1 MTPTVASSSG
11 PAPKAS
17 GAVRLPTYALVGNPN
32 CGKTTVFNALT
43 GLRQKVGN
51 YPGVTVEKKEG
62 RLRLPGGAGLV
73 SLIDLPGLYS
83 LTPRSPDEAIARDV
97 LLGHRTDVAQPDGI
111 IHVLDAANLER
122 NLYLTSQILDLGLP
136 TVIVLTMTDVA
147 AKNGHVIDVPV
158 LEKSLG
164 VPIRPVQVS
173 KNVGLDTLLEAIAA
187 LPRTP
192 PPPRRDWP
200 LPTSVQAEVA
210 ELSGLLREEH
220 GTREA
225 QSETEAVGLLMADH
239 LRPEEKGRWSPP
251 VVALVQADKE
261 KLAALGVDVSST
273 VVESRYAW
281 AGRVARGAVRKPRQ
295 PAPTLTDAL
304 DRILMHRVWG
314 YVIFFGVMAL
324 VFQTI
329 FTWAQI
335 PMNWIGAGVSALQGF
350 ITAHVPAGDLQDLLV
365 NGIIAGVGT
374 TITFLP
380 QILLLFFAIA
390 LLEDT
395 GYMARAAFLMDKVM
409 SKVGL
414 HGKSFIPL
422 LSSFACAIPGIMA
435 TRTIDDRKSRLVTIL
450 VAPLMSCSAR
460 IPVYTLMIAAFIPN
474 RRVLGIFTLPGL
486 TMMAMYF
493 LGMAAAFGMA
503 WLFKK
508 TLLKGAPPVFFL
520 EMPPFH
526 KPSARTVLMTM
537 LERAYLFLKKA
548 GTVILSVS
556 IVLWFLGT
564 YPKLPANAP
573 VRQRVAQAQAAHVP
587 QEQIDALQRDAGQQ
601 QLAQSFAGHLG
612 RGLEPVIR
620 PLGFDW
626 RIGVSLVTSFVAREV
641 FVSSMGTIYSVGDK
655 NSSTEEVSKTL
666 KDKLRADPLFSPLLA
681 VCVMIYYVLA
691 MQCLSTVAVVKRETN
706 GWTWPLFMTGYM
718 TALAWGATFVVYHVG
733 LAMGWGVR

>member
-1 MTPTVASSSG
+1 MTATS
-11 PAPKAS
+11 APSPDRAAGTTRS
-17 GAVRLPTYALVGNPN
+17 PLYALVGNPN

-62 RLRLPGGAGLV
+62 RLRLPGGDA

-97 LLGHRTDVAQPDGI
+97 LLGHRTDVPQPDGI
-111 IHVLDAANLER
+111 VHVVDAANLER

-136 TVIVLTMTDVA
+136 TLIVLTMMDVA
-147 AKNGHVIDVPV
+147 AKNGHAVDVAA
-158 LEKSLG
+158 LEQQLG
-164 VPIRPVQVS
+164 VPVRPVQVS
-173 KNVGLDTLLEAIAA
+173 KNVGMDALRDAIGA
-187 LPRTP
+187 LGLTP
-192 PPPRRDWP
+192 PPPRRGWS
-200 LPTSVQAEVA
+200 LPTDAEVEVA
-210 ELSGLLREEH
+210 ELSQMLQDQH
-220 GTREA
+220 GTPER
-225 QSETEAVGLLMADH
+225 QSVTEAVGLLMADG
-239 LRPEEKGRWSPP
+239 LRPEEEGRWSPS
-251 VVALVQADKE
+251 VMQHVRADKDN
-261 KLAALGVDVSST
+261 LAILGIDFPSA

-281 AGRVARGAVRKPRQ
+281 AGRIGAKTVTKPRRA
-295 PAPTLTDAL
+295 APTLTDSL
-304 DRILMHRVWG
+304 DRVLMHPVWG
-314 YVIFFGVMAL
+314 YVIFFGVMAF

-335 PMNWIGAGVSALQGF
+335 PMNWIGSGVSLLQTF
-350 ITAHVPAGDLQDLLV
+350 LTAHMPAGDLQDLLV

-395 GYMARAAFLMDKVM
+395 GYMARAAFLMDKIM

-520 EMPPFH
+520 EMPPYH

-537 LERAYLFLKKA
+537 IERAWLFLRRA

-556 IVLWFLGT
+556 IVLWFLST
-564 YPKLPANAP
+564 YPKSPTGTPPA
-573 VRQRVAQAQAAHVP
+573 QSLAASYAGH
-587 QEQIDALQRDAGQQ
+587 AGQ
-601 QLAQSFAGHLG
+601 AI
-612 RGLEPVIR
+612 EPVIR

-626 RIGVSLVTSFVAREV
+626 RIGVSLVSSFVAREV
-641 FVSSMGTIYSVGDK
+641 FVSSMGTIYSVGDRH
-655 NSSTEEVSKTL
+655 SSTEEVSSTL

-718 TALAWGATFVVYHVG
+718 TALAWLATFAVYHIG
-733 LAMGWGVR
+733 TALGWGVR

>member
-1 MTPTVASSSG
+1 MTAAS
-11 PAPKAS
+11 AS
-17 GAVRLPTYALVGNPN
+17 TPLSQMNAIHTPLYALVGNPN

-62 RLRLPGGAGLV
+62 RLRLPDGSLA

-83 LTPRSPDEAIARDV
+83 LTPRSPDEAISRDV

-111 IHVLDAANLER
+111 VHVVDAANLER
-122 NLYLTSQILDLGLP
+122 NLYLTAQILDLGLP

-147 AKNGHVIDVPV
+147 ARTGQTIDIKA
-158 LEKSLG
+158 LEKTLG
-164 VPIRPVQVS
+164 VPVRTILVS
-173 KNVGLDTLLEAIAA
+173 KKQGLDTVLDAISS
-187 LPRTP
+187 LSKTP
-192 PPPRRDWP
+192 LPPRRDWL
-200 LPTSVQAEVA
+200 LPTDAEMEVA
-210 ELSGLLREEH
+210 ELSEMLRSE
-220 GTREA
+220 GAREA
-225 QSETEAVGLLMADH
+225 QSTEEAVGLLMAEGP
-239 LRPEEKGRWSPP
+239 RPEERGRWSPA
-251 VVALVQADKE
+251 VWQHVQADKANL
-261 KLAALGVDVSST
+261 KTLGIDFSAS

-281 AGRVARGAVRKPRQ
+281 AGRVAGKTVRKPRHR
-295 PAPTLTDAL
+295 AETVTDKI
-304 DRILMHRVWG
+304 DRVVMHPLWG
-314 YVIFFGVMAL
+314 YVIFFGVMAF

-329 FTWAQI
+329 FTWAQL
-335 PMNWIGAGVSALQGF
+335 PMNWIGTGVSALQNF
-350 ITAHVPAGDLQDLLV
+350 VTAHLPAGDLQDLIV

-374 TITFLP
+374 TLTFLP

-395 GYMARAAFLMDKVM
+395 GYMARAAFLMDKIM

-435 TRTIDDRKSRLVTIL
+435 TRTIDDRRSRLVTIL

-474 RRVLGIFTLPGL
+474 RHVLGIFTLPGL

-493 LGMAAAFGMA
+493 LGTFAAFGMA
-503 WLFKK
+503 WVFKK
-508 TLLKGAPPVFFL
+508 TLLKSDAPVFFL
-520 EMPPFH
+520 EMPPYH
-526 KPSARTVLMTM
+526 APNPRTVLMTM
-537 LERAYLFLKKA
+537 LERAYLFVKKA

-556 IVLWFLGT
+556 IVLWFLST
-564 YPKLPANAP
+564 YPKSPVGTPPA
-573 VRQRVAQAQAAHVP
+573 QRMAATY
-587 QEQIDALQRDAGQQ
+587 
-601 QLAQSFAGHLG
+601 AGHAG
-612 RGLEPVIR
+612 RAIEPVIK

-626 RIGVSLVTSFVAREV
+626 KIGISLVSSFVAREV
-641 FVSSMGTIYSVGDK
+641 FVASEGTLHGV
-655 NSSTEEVSKTL
+655 EEGNKASL
-666 KDKLRADPLFSPLLA
+666 IQKLRADTAFSPLIA

-691 MQCLSTVAVVKRETN
+691 MQCMSTIAVVKRETN

-718 TALAWGATFVVYHVG
+718 TALAWLGTFAVYHIG

>member
-1 MTPTVASSSG
+1 MTASPVPS
-11 PAPKAS
+11 PIPRPKVDAS
-17 GAVRLPTYALVGNPN
+17 HPPLYALVGNPN

-62 RLRLPGGAGLV
+62 RVRLPGGGSA

-97 LLGHRTDVAQPDGI
+97 LFGHRVDVPQPDGI
-111 IHVLDAANLER
+111 VHVVDAANLAR
-122 NLYLTSQILDLGLP
+122 NLYLTAQVLEIGLP
-136 TVIVLTMTDVA
+136 TVVVLTMTDVA
-147 AKNGHVIDVPV
+147 EKTGQALDLAA
-158 LEKSLG
+158 LETALG
-164 VPIRPVQVS
+164 VPVRAVRAAS
-173 KNVGLDTLLEAIAA
+173 GLGLDALREAIAV
-187 LPRTP
+187 LPVTP
-192 PPPRRDWP
+192 PPPRRDWA
-200 LPTSVQAEVA
+200 LPTDAEIEVA
-210 ELSGLLREEH
+210 ELSAMLQERH
-220 GTREA
+220 GMPPA
-225 QSETEAVGLLMADH
+225 QSVAEATGLLMADAP
-239 LRPEEKGRWSPP
+239 RTEEATRWSPP
-251 VVALVQADKE
+251 VWEHVAADKAG
-261 KLAALGVDVSST
+261 LALLGIDFPQAVI
-273 VVESRYAW
+273 EARYAW
-281 AGRVARGAVRKPRQ
+281 AGRVAGRTVKKPRQ
-295 PAPTLTDAL
+295 AAPTLTDAL
-304 DRILMHRVWG
+304 DRVLMHPVWG

-329 FTWAQI
+329 FTWAQV
-335 PMNWIGAGVSALQGF
+335 PMNGIGAAVSALQGF
-350 ITAHVPAGDLQDLLV
+350 LTHHLPPGDFQDLLV
-365 NGIIAGVGT
+365 NGIVAGVGT

-390 LLEDT
+390 VLEDT

-422 LSSFACAIPGIMA
+422 LSSFACASPGILA

-474 RRVLGIFTLPGL
+474 RRVLGVFTLPGL

-520 EMPPFH
+520 EMPPYH
-526 KPSARTVLMTM
+526 APSPRTVLMTM
-537 LERAYLFLKKA
+537 LERAWLFLKKA

-556 IVLWFLGT
+556 VVLWFLSS
-564 YPKLPANAP
+564 YPKSAPGTPPA
-573 VRQRVAQAQAAHVP
+573 QRM
-587 QEQIDALQRDAGQQ
+587 
-601 QLAQSFAGHLG
+601 AQSYAGHAG
-612 RGLEPVIR
+612 RAIEPVIR

-626 RIGVSLVTSFVAREV
+626 RIGVSLVSSFIAREV
-641 FVSSMGTIYSVGDK
+641 FVASWGTINGV
-655 NSSTEEVSKTL
+655 EEGSHGSLVQKM
-666 KDKLRADPLFSPLLA
+666 RADPKLSPLIA
-681 VCVMIYYVLA
+681 VCIMVYYVLA
-691 MQCLSTVAVVKRETN
+691 MQCLSTVAVVRRETN
-706 GWTWPLFMTGYM
+706 GWAWPLFMTGYM
-718 TALAWGATFVVYHVG
+718 TALAWAATFLTYRIG

>member
-1 MTPTVASSSG
+1 MTAA
-11 PAPKAS
+11 PAPSSVPA
-17 GAVRLPTYALVGNPN
+17 GRDAVRVPLYALVGNPN
-32 CGKTTVFNALT
+32 CGKTTLFNALT

-62 RLRLPGGAGLV
+62 RLRLPSGAHA

-111 IHVLDAANLER
+111 VHVLDAANLER
-122 NLYLTSQILDLGLP
+122 NLYLTAQVLDLGLP
-136 TVIVLTMTDVA
+136 TVILLTMTDVA
-147 AKNGHVIDVPV
+147 ARTGQTIDIGA
-158 LEKSLG
+158 LEQTLG
-164 VPIRPVQVS
+164 VPVRVVLVS
-173 KNVGLDTLLEAIAA
+173 KKLGLDDALLAIEH
-187 LPRTP
+187 LSETP
-192 PPPRRDWP
+192 LPPRRDWL
-200 LPTSVQAEVA
+200 LPTDAEIEVA
-210 ELSGLLREEH
+210 ELAEMLRETH
-220 GTREA
+220 GTPEA
-225 QSETEAVGLLMADH
+225 QSAEEAVGLLMAEGP
-239 LRPEEKGRWSPP
+239 RPEERGRWSP
-251 VVALVQADKE
+251 AIWGHIQADKASF
-261 KLAALGVDVSST
+261 AALGIDFSAV

-281 AGRVARGAVRKPRQ
+281 AGRVAAKTVRKPRR
-295 PAPTLTDAL
+295 AAETLSDKI
-304 DRILMHRVWG
+304 DRVVMHPFWG
-314 YVIFFGVMAL
+314 YVLFFGVMAF

-329 FTWAQI
+329 FTWAQV
-335 PMNWIGAGVSALQGF
+335 PMNWIGDGVGWLQGF
-350 ITAHVPAGDLQDLLV
+350 VTTHLPPGDLQDLIV

-374 TITFLP
+374 TLTFLP

-395 GYMARAAFLMDKVM
+395 GYMARAAFLMDKIM

-493 LGMAAAFGMA
+493 LGTFAAFGMA
-503 WLFKK
+503 WVFKK
-508 TLLKGAPPVFFL
+508 TLLKGTAPVFFL
-520 EMPPFH
+520 EMPPYH
-526 KPSARTVLMTM
+526 QPSARTVLMTM
-537 LERAYLFLKKA
+537 LERAYLFVKKA

-556 IVLWFLGT
+556 IVLWFLST
-564 YPKLPANAP
+564 YPKSPVGTPPAT
-573 VRQRVAQAQAAHVP
+573 RMAATY
-587 QEQIDALQRDAGQQ
+587 
-601 QLAQSFAGHLG
+601 AGHAG
-612 RGLEPVIR
+612 RAIEPLIA

-626 RIGVSLVTSFVAREV
+626 KIGISLVSSFVAREV
-641 FVSSMGTIYSVGDK
+641 FVASEGTLHGVEEGDK
-655 NSSTEEVSKTL
+655 ASLVQ
-666 KDKLRADPLFSPLLA
+666 KLRADPGLSPLIA

-691 MQCLSTVAVVKRETN
+691 MQCLSTIAVVKRETN

-718 TALAWGATFVVYHVG
+718 TALAWLGTFAVYHIG

>member
-1 MTPTVASSSG
+1 MSASSVPSSSS
-11 PAPKAS
+11 PTAAS
-17 GAVRLPTYALVGNPN
+17 GDGGATRLPLYALVGNPN

-62 RLRLPGGAGLV
+62 RLRLPGGGAA

-97 LLGHRTDVAQPDGI
+97 LLGHRPDVAQPEGI
-111 IHVLDAANLER
+111 IHVVDAANLER
-122 NLYLTSQILDLGLP
+122 NLYLTSQVLDLGLP
-136 TVIVLTMTDVA
+136 TIIVLTMTDVA
-147 AKNGHVIDVPV
+147 AKNGHTVDIPA
-158 LEKSLG
+158 LEKVLG
-164 VPIRPVQVS
+164 VPIRPVLVS
-173 KNVGLDTLLEAIAA
+173 KNTGMDSLRAAIELL
-187 LPRTP
+187 PTTP
-192 PPPRRDWP
+192 PPPQRDWP
-200 LPTSVQAEVA
+200 LPTDAEIEVK
-210 ELSGLLREEH
+210 ELSEMLQNEH
-220 GTREA
+220 GTRPA
-225 QSETEAVGLLMADH
+225 QSGMEAVSLLMAET
-239 LRPEEKGRWSPP
+239 LRPEEVGRWSPA
-251 VVALVQADKE
+251 VLDHLAADKAN
-261 KLAALGVDVSST
+261 LAALGIDFSAA
-273 VVESRYAW
+273 VVEARYAW
-281 AGRVARGAVRKPRQ
+281 AGRIGGQVVRKPRK
-295 PAPTLTDAL
+295 AAETLTDRI
-304 DRILMHRVWG
+304 DRVVMHPFWG
-314 YVIFFGVMAL
+314 YIIFFGVMAF

-335 PMNWIGAGVSALQGF
+335 PMNWIGSGVSALQHL
-350 ITAHVPAGDLQDLLV
+350 ITTHMPPGDLQDLLV

-380 QILLLFFAIA
+380 QILLLFFAIS

-486 TMMAMYF
+486 TMMSMYF
-493 LGMAAAFGMA
+493 LGMVAAFGMA

-508 TLLKGAPPVFFL
+508 TLLRGAPPVFFL
-520 EMPPFH
+520 EMPPYH
-526 KPSARTVLMTM
+526 APSARTVLMTM
-537 LERAYLFLKKA
+537 LERAWLFLRRA

-556 IVLWFLGT
+556 IVLWFLSS
-564 YPKLPANAP
+564 YPKQPAGTPPA
-573 VRQRVAQAQAAHVP
+573 AQLAHSY
-587 QEQIDALQRDAGQQ
+587 AGRAGQ
-601 QLAQSFAGHLG
+601 AI
-612 RGLEPVIR
+612 EPVIA

-626 RIGVSLVTSFVAREV
+626 RIGVSLVSSFVAREV
-641 FVSSMGTIYSVGDK
+641 FVSSMGTIYSVGDRY
-655 NSSTEEVSKTL
+655 SSTEEVTSTL
-666 KDKLRADPLFSPLLA
+666 KDKLRADPFFSPLIA
-681 VCVMIYYVLA
+681 ICVMIYYVLA
-691 MQCLSTVAVVKRETN
+691 MQCLSTIAVVKRETN

-718 TALAWGATFVVYHVG
+718 TALAWITTFLVYHIG
-733 LAMGWGVR
+733 MALGWGGR

>member
-1 MTPTVASSSG
+1 MTATSAPLPGKTV
-11 PAPKAS
+11 
-17 GAVRLPTYALVGNPN
+17 GATRLPLYALVGNPN

-62 RLRLPGGAGLV
+62 RLRLPGGDA

-97 LLGHRTDVAQPDGI
+97 LLGHRADVPQPDGI
-111 IHVLDAANLER
+111 VHVVDAANLER

-136 TVIVLTMTDVA
+136 TIIVLTMTDVA
-147 AKNGHVIDVPV
+147 AKNDHAVDIAA
-158 LEKSLG
+158 LEAALG
-164 VPIRPVQVS
+164 VPVRPVQVS
-173 KNVGLDTLLEAIAA
+173 KNTGMDALRAAIAD
-187 LPRTP
+187 LPQTT
-192 PPPRRDWP
+192 PPPRRGWA
-200 LPTSVQAEVA
+200 LPTEAEVEVV
-210 ELSGLLREEH
+210 ELSQMLQDQHETPAR
-220 GTREA
+220 
-225 QSETEAVGLLMADH
+225 QSVTEAIGLLMAEG
-239 LRPEEKGRWSPP
+239 LRPEEQGRWSPSIMQH
-251 VVALVQADKE
+251 VQADKAS
-261 KLAALGVDVSST
+261 LAVLGIDFSSA

-281 AGRVARGAVRKPRQ
+281 AGRIGAKVVTKPRRA
-295 PAPTLTDAL
+295 APTLTDSL
-304 DRILMHRVWG
+304 DRVLMHPFWG
-314 YVIFFGVMAL
+314 YIIFFGVMAF

-329 FTWAQI
+329 FVWAQV
-335 PMNWIGAGVSALQGF
+335 PMDWIGHAVSALQGL
-350 ITAHVPAGDLQDLLV
+350 ITAHMPAGDLQDLLV

-395 GYMARAAFLMDKVM
+395 GYMARAAFLMDKIM

-493 LGMAAAFGMA
+493 LGMVAAFGMA
-503 WLFKK
+503 WVFKK

-520 EMPPFH
+520 EMPPYH

-537 LERAYLFLKKA
+537 IERAWLFLRRA

-556 IVLWFLGT
+556 IVLWFLST
-564 YPKLPANAP
+564 YPKSPAGTPPA
-573 VRQRVAQAQAAHVP
+573 RSLAASYAGTAGRV
-587 QEQIDALQRDAGQQ
+587 I
-601 QLAQSFAGHLG
+601 
-612 RGLEPVIR
+612 EPVIR

-626 RIGVSLVTSFVAREV
+626 RIGVSLVSSFVAREV

-655 NSSTEEVSKTL
+655 NSTTAEVTSTL
-666 KDKLRADPLFSPLLA
+666 KDKLRADPLFSPLIA
-681 VCVMIYYVLA
+681 ICVMIYYVLA

-718 TALAWGATFVVYHVG
+718 TALAWLATFAVYHIG
-733 LAMGWGVR
+733 TALGWGVR

>member
-1 MTPTVASSSG
+1 MLASPAPSTSG
-11 PAPKAS
+11 PKAKADS
-17 GAVRLPTYALVGNPN
+17 GVPRIPLYALVGNPN

-62 RLRLPGGAGLV
+62 RLRLPDGGAA

-83 LTPRSPDEAIARDV
+83 LSPRSPDEAIARDV
-97 LLGHRTDVAQPDGI
+97 LLGHRSDVAQPEGI
-111 IHVLDAANLER
+111 IHVVDAANLER
-122 NLYLTSQILDLGLP
+122 NLYLTSQVLDLGLP

-147 AKNGHVIDVPV
+147 EKTGHKVNILA
-158 LEKSLG
+158 LEKALG
-164 VPIRPVQVS
+164 VPIRPVLVS
-173 KNVGLDTLLEAIAA
+173 KNVGIDELRLAIEKMP
-187 LPRTP
+187 LTP

-200 LPTSVQAEVA
+200 LPTDAEIEVA
-210 ELSGLLREEH
+210 ELSEMLQAEH
-220 GTREA
+220 GTRPA
-225 QSETEAVGLLMADH
+225 QSGTEAVGLLMAEG
-239 LRPEEKGRWSPP
+239 LRPEEEGRWSPA
-251 VVALVQADKE
+251 VLAHIAADKA
-261 KLAALGVDVSST
+261 KLSALGIDFSAA

-281 AGRVARGAVRKPRQ
+281 SGRIGASVVQKPRK
-295 PAPTLTDAL
+295 AAETLTDRI
-304 DRILMHRVWG
+304 DRIVMHPFWG
-314 YVIFFGVMAL
+314 YLIFFGVMAF

-335 PMNWIGAGVSALQGF
+335 PMNWIGSGVSALQHF
-350 ITAHVPAGDLQDLLV
+350 ITVSMPPGDLQDLMV

-474 RRVLGIFTLPGL
+474 RRVLGLFTLPGL

-520 EMPPFH
+520 EMPPYH

-537 LERAYLFLKKA
+537 LERAALFLRRA

-556 IVLWFLGT
+556 IVLWFLSS
-564 YPKLPANAP
+564 YPKQPVGTPPA
-573 VRQRVAQAQAAHVP
+573 AQLAHSY
-587 QEQIDALQRDAGQQ
+587 AGRAGQ
-601 QLAQSFAGHLG
+601 AI
-612 RGLEPVIR
+612 EPVIA

-626 RIGVSLVTSFVAREV
+626 RIGVSLVSSFVAREV

-655 NSSTEEVSKTL
+655 NSTTEEVSSTL

-718 TALAWGATFVVYHVG
+718 TALAWITTFLVYHIGV
-733 LAMGWGVR
+733 AMGWGGR

>member
-1 MTPTVASSSG
+1 MSSASATSAERETPGASH
-11 PAPKAS
+11 
-17 GAVRLPTYALVGNPN
+17 LPLYALVGNPN

-62 RLRLPGGAGLV
+62 RLRLPDGTAA

-97 LLGHRTDVAQPDGI
+97 LLGHRTDVPQPDGV
-111 IHVLDAANLER
+111 IHLVDAANLER

-136 TVIVLTMTDVA
+136 TIIVLTMTDVA
-147 AKNGHVIDVPV
+147 AKNGHLVDVPG
-158 LEKSLG
+158 LEKMLG
-164 VPIRPVQVS
+164 VPVQPVQVS
-173 KNVGLDTLLEAIAA
+173 KNAGLDELRQTIAA
-187 LPRTP
+187 LPQTP
-192 PPPRRDWP
+192 PPRPREWV
-200 LPTSVQAEVA
+200 LPTEAESQVV
-210 ELSGLLREEH
+210 ELSEMLRQQH
-220 GTREA
+220 GTPA
-225 QSETEAVGLLMADH
+225 SQSAAEAVGLLMADT
-239 LRPEEKGRWSPP
+239 LRPEEEGRWSPP
-251 VVALVQADKE
+251 IVAHVQKDKA
-261 KLAALGVDVSST
+261 KLAMLGIDFPGA
-273 VVESRYAW
+273 VVEARYAW
-281 AGRVARGAVRKPRQ
+281 AGRVGAQTVQKPKR
-295 PAPTLTDAL
+295 PAPTLTDKL
-304 DRILMHRVWG
+304 DRVLMHPVWG
-314 YVIFFGVMAL
+314 YVIFFGVMAF

-335 PMNWIGAGVSALQGF
+335 PMNWIGAGVSALQAL
-350 ITAHVPAGDLQDLLV
+350 ITVHMPAGALQDLLV

-395 GYMARAAFLMDKVM
+395 GYMARAAFLMDKIM

-474 RRVLGIFTLPGL
+474 RRVLGLFTLPGL

-508 TLLKGAPPVFFL
+508 TLLRSAPPVFFL
-520 EMPPFH
+520 EMPPYQ
-526 KPSARTVLMTM
+526 KPSPRTVLMTM
-537 LERAYLFLKKA
+537 LERAFLFLRRA

-556 IVLWFLGT
+556 IVLWFLSSYPRQPHGT
-564 YPKLPANAP
+564 PP
-573 VRQRVAQAQAAHVP
+573 
-587 QEQIDALQRDAGQQ
+587 QQ
-601 QLAQSFAGHLG
+601 QLAHSYAGDAG
-612 RGLEPVIR
+612 RAIEPVIR

-626 RIGVSLVTSFVAREV
+626 RIGVSLVSSFVAREV
-641 FVSSMGTIYSVGDK
+641 FVSSMGTIYSVGDR
-655 NSSTEEVSKTL
+655 NSDPEEVTKTL
-666 KDKLRADPLFSPLLA
+666 KDKLRADPMFSPLLA
-681 VCVMIYYVLA
+681 VCIMIYYVLA

-706 GWTWPLFMTGYM
+706 GWTWPLFMIGYM
-718 TALAWGATFVVYHVG
+718 TALAWITTFLVYRIG
-733 LAMGWGVR
+733 MAMGWGVH

>member
-1 MTPTVASSSG
+1 MTASS
-11 PAPKAS
+11 APPSSQKAE
-17 GAVRLPTYALVGNPN
+17 GTTRLPLYALVGNPN

-62 RLRLPGGAGLV
+62 RLRLPSGDA

-97 LLGHRTDVAQPDGI
+97 LLGHRTDVQQPDGI
-111 IHVLDAANLER
+111 IHVVDAANLER

-136 TVIVLTMTDVA
+136 TLIVLTMTDVA
-147 AKNGHVIDVPV
+147 AKNGHAVNIAA
-158 LEKSLG
+158 LEGALG

-173 KNVGLDTLLEAIAA
+173 KNSGMDALRDAIAA
-187 LPRTP
+187 LSQTP
-192 PPPRRDWP
+192 PPPARGWV
-200 LPTSVQAEVA
+200 LPTEAEIEVA
-210 ELSGLLREEH
+210 ELAAMLQDQH
-220 GTREA
+220 GRPPR
-225 QSETEAVGLLMADH
+225 QSVTEAVGLLMAEG
-239 LRPEEKGRWSPP
+239 LRPEEQGRWSP
-251 VVALVQADKE
+251 AILQHVQADKDNFD
-261 KLAALGVDVSST
+261 ALGIDFAGA
-273 VVESRYAW
+273 VVEARYAW
-281 AGRVARGAVRKPRQ
+281 AGRIGGKAVTKPRRA
-295 PAPTLTDAL
+295 APTLTDAL
-304 DRILMHRVWG
+304 DRVLMHPFWG
-314 YVIFFGVMAL
+314 YVIFFGVMAF

-335 PMNWIGAGVSALQGF
+335 PMDWIGSGVSALQAL
-350 ITAHVPAGDLQDLLV
+350 ITAHMPAGDLQDLLV

-380 QILLLFFAIA
+380 QILLLFFSIA

-395 GYMARAAFLMDKVM
+395 GYMARAAFLMDKIM

-493 LGMAAAFGMA
+493 LGMVAAFGMA

-508 TLLKGAPPVFFL
+508 TLLRGAPPVFFL
-520 EMPPFH
+520 EMPPYH
-526 KPSARTVLMTM
+526 KPSTRTVLMTM
-537 LERAYLFLKKA
+537 LERSYLFVKKA

-556 IVLWFLGT
+556 IVLWFLST
-564 YPKLPANAP
+564 YPKSPQGTPPA
-573 VRQRVAQAQAAHVP
+573 QRMAATYAGH
-587 QEQIDALQRDAGQQ
+587 AGQ
-601 QLAQSFAGHLG
+601 AI
-612 RGLEPVIR
+612 EPMIR

-626 RIGVSLVTSFVAREV
+626 KIGISLVSSFVAREV
-641 FVSSMGTIYSVGDK
+641 FVASEGTLHGVEEGDK
-655 NSSTEEVSKTL
+655 GSLVQ
-666 KDKLRADPLFSPLLA
+666 KLRADRAFSPLIA

-718 TALAWGATFVVYHVG
+718 TALAWVGTFAVYHIG
-733 LAMGWGVR
+733 LAFGWGVR

>member
-1 MTPTVASSSG
+1 MTASFAPSSEK
-11 PAPKAS
+11 KA
-17 GAVRLPTYALVGNPN
+17 GATRLPLYALVGNPN

-62 RLRLPGGAGLV
+62 RLRLPGGDA

-97 LLGHRTDVAQPDGI
+97 LLGHRGDVAQPDGI
-111 IHVLDAANLER
+111 VHVVDAANLER

-147 AKNGHVIDVPV
+147 ARAGHAVDIPA
-158 LEKSLG
+158 LEKTLG
-164 VPIRPVQVS
+164 VPVRPVQVS
-173 KNVGLDTLLEAIAA
+173 KNAGLDELRSAIAV
-187 LPRTP
+187 LSQTP
-192 PPPRRDWP
+192 PPIHRDWA
-200 LPTSVQAEVA
+200 LPTDAAVEVA
-210 ELSGLLREEH
+210 ELSEMLQAEQ
-220 GTREA
+220 GTREE
-225 QSETEAVGLLMADH
+225 QSVTEAVGLLMADE
-239 LRPEEKGRWSPP
+239 LRPEEQGRWSP
-251 VVALVQADKE
+251 AILAEVQADKAN
-261 KLAALGVDVSST
+261 LSALGIDFST
-273 VVESRYAW
+273 AVVESRYAW
-281 AGRVARGAVRKPRQ
+281 AGRVAAQTVTKPRR
-295 PAPTLTDAL
+295 PAPTLTDSL
-304 DRILMHRVWG
+304 DRVLMHPFWG
-314 YVIFFGVMAL
+314 YLIFFGVMAF

-335 PMNWIGAGVSALQGF
+335 PMDWIGHGVSALQAF
-350 ITAHVPAGDLQDLLV
+350 ITTHMPAGDLQDLLV

-395 GYMARAAFLMDKVM
+395 GYMARAAFLMDKIM

-520 EMPPFH
+520 EMPPYH

-537 LERAYLFLKKA
+537 LERAYLFLLRA

-564 YPKLPANAP
+564 YPKLSANAP
-573 VRQRVAQAQAAHVP
+573 IHHQIAQAQDAHASSDDIAAL
-587 QEQIDALQRDAGQQ
+587 ERDAGQQ
-601 QLAQSFAGHLG
+601 QLAQSYAGHLG
-612 RGLEPVIR
+612 RGLEPLIQ

-655 NSSTEEVSKTL
+655 NSTTEEVSSTL

-706 GWTWPLFMTGYM
+706 GWAWPLFMTGYM
-718 TALAWGATFVVYHVG
+718 TALAWGATFIVYHVG
-733 LAMGWGVR
+733 LAFGWGTR

>member
-1 MTPTVASSSG
+1 MNALVVVA
-11 PAPKAS
+11 P
-17 GAVRLPTYALVGNPN
+17 VVALVGNPN
-32 CGKTTVFNALT
+32 AGKTSLFNALT
-43 GLRQKVGN
+43 GSRQKVGN

-62 RLRLPGGAGLV
+62 RLRLPDGSQA

-97 LLGHRTDVAQPDGI
+97 LLGHRNDIPQPDGI
-111 IHVLDAANLER
+111 IHVVDAANLER

-147 AKNGHVIDVPV
+147 AKTGHLLDIPE
-158 LEKSLG
+158 LEKVLG
-164 VPIRPVQVS
+164 VPIRPVQIS
-173 KNVGLDTLLEAIAA
+173 KNLGLSELGAAIAA
-187 LPRTP
+187 LPNTP
-192 PPPRRDWP
+192 PPPHREWV
-200 LPTSVQAEVA
+200 LPTDAEMEIA
-210 ELSGLLREEH
+210 ELSTLLQTEH
-220 GTREA
+220 GTPAA
-225 QSETEAVGLLMADH
+225 QSAMEAVGLLMTDT
-239 LRPEEKGRWSPP
+239 LRPEEQGRWEEPII
-251 VVALVQADKE
+251 ALVREDKE
-261 KLAALGVDVSST
+261 KLAALGIDFSGV

-281 AGRVARGAVRKPRQ
+281 AGRIAALTVRKPKR
-295 PAPTLTDAL
+295 PAPTVTDKI
-304 DRILMHRVWG
+304 DRILMHPFWG

-329 FTWAQI
+329 FTWAQV
-335 PMNWIGAGVSALQGF
+335 PMNWIGYGVSALQNV
-350 ITAHVPAGDLQDLLV
+350 ITAHMPPGDLQDLLV

-422 LSSFACAIPGIMA
+422 LSSFACAIPGILA

-474 RRVLGIFTLPGL
+474 KRILWIFTLPGL

-493 LGMAAAFGMA
+493 LGMVAAFGMA
-503 WLFKK
+503 WVFKK
-508 TLLKGAPPVFFL
+508 TLLKSAAPVFFL

-526 KPSARTVLMTM
+526 RPSARTVLMTM
-537 LERAYLFLKKA
+537 LERAYLFLRRA

-556 IVLWFLGT
+556 IVLWFLSS
-564 YPKLPANAP
+564 YPKQPQGTPPA
-573 VRQRVAQAQAAHVP
+573 
-587 QEQIDALQRDAGQQ
+587 Q
-601 QLAQSFAGHLG
+601 QLAHSYAGDAG
-612 RGLEPVIR
+612 RAIEPVIH

-626 RIGVSLVTSFVAREV
+626 RIGVSLVSSFVAREV

-655 NSSTEEVSKTL
+655 HSSTEEVTSTL
-666 KDKLRADPLFSPLLA
+666 KDKLRADPIFSPLLA
-681 VCVMIYYVLA
+681 VCIMIYYVLA

-718 TALAWGATFVVYHVG
+718 TALAWITTFIVYHVG
-733 LAMGWGVR
+733 LAMGWGAR